1 LRAVAA
7 ALEDAGGI
15 VPRQPLRLMI
25 DALSPEERRRLR
37 GLGITIG
44 TLDIFDPRLLK
55 PGAAAWRR
63 TLMTLWGQS
72 PELARAGATTL
83 RRDEPGRTVASGFRP
98 LGEQA
103 VRIDLVE
110 RIARAAHDARVGR
123 GPFTPDAALATSI
136 GLDPATLDR
145 LMGDLG
151 FRRVRAGDGEPVR
164 WIWRGRPPARPAPRV
179 EARPGNAFAALADW
193 GRTP

>member
-1 LRAVAA
+1 
-7 ALEDAGGI
+7 
-15 VPRQPLRLMI
+15 M
-25 DALSPEERRRLR
+25 
-37 GLGITIG
+37 
-44 TLDIFDPRLLK
+44 FDPRLLK

-63 TLMTLWGQS
+63 TLMTLWGQT
-72 PELARAGATTL
+72 PDLARPGATIL
-83 RRDEPGRTVASGFRP
+83 RRDEPGRGVASGYRP

-103 VRIDLVE
+103 VRVDLVE
-110 RIARAAHDARVGR
+110 RIARAAHDARAGR

-136 GLDPATLDR
+136 GLEAATLDR

-151 FRRVRAGDGEPVR
+151 FRKVKPAAEAEPVR